1 MERDSRRDGGGG
13 VSEEKKH
20 VTRLAVR
27 RGEPGGEPW
36 VEEYEVPFEPG
47 LTLLDALIWVRRHQD
62 PSLAVRYS
70 CRANACKECSAIIDG
85 QPGYLC
91 TQRAAEDATASI
103 EPLRKPRL
111 IRDLVTE
118 LK

>member
-1 MERDSRRDGGGG
+1 
-13 VSEEKKH
+13 VSAHNEK
-20 VTRLAVR
+20 VTRLAVT
-27 RGEPGGEPW
+27 RGEPGREPW

-70 CRANACKECSAIIDG
+70 CKANACKECSAMIDG
-85 QPGYLC
+85 SPDYLC
-91 TQRAAEDATASI
+91 TRRATEDATTAI
-103 EPLRKPRL
+103 GPLVKPRL